1 MRIKLLYKRAFD
13 VAMLLTAHVILAPLW
28 AMLWIGIPLAIFIDS
43 GMPVFYRQERM
54 GKGGKPFMALKFRT
68 MVRNADAVGPAWT
81 APDDARITR
90 VGRVL
95 RPTALDELPQI
106 INILLGDMSFV
117 GPRALAQ
124 SELEELAPHHA
135 QIMERF
141 AVPAGLTGLAQ
152 LYAPRD
158 DMTEKLRRD
167 LEYIHRLSL
176 GLDISIMIRS
186 VFRTIRGRWDK
197 SHAQKQPMTEEKRL

>member
-13 VAMLLTAHVILAPLW
+13 VAMLITAHVILAPLW
-28 AMLWIGIPLAIFIDS
+28 IMLWIGIPLAILIDS

-68 MVRNADAVGPAWT
+68 MVRNADSIGPAWT

-106 INILLGDMSFV
+106 LN
-117 GPRALAQ
+117 
-124 SELEELAPHHA
+124 
-135 QIMERF
+135 
-141 AVPAGLTGLAQ
+141 
-152 LYAPRD
+152 
-158 DMTEKLRRD
+158 
-167 LEYIHRLSL
+167 LSL
-176 GLDISIMIRS
+176 IHI
-186 VFRTIRGRWDK
+186 
-197 SHAQKQPMTEEKRL
+197 

>member
-158 DMTEKLRRD
+158 DMAEKLRRD

-197 SHAQKQPMTEEKRL
+197 SHSQKQPMTEEKRL